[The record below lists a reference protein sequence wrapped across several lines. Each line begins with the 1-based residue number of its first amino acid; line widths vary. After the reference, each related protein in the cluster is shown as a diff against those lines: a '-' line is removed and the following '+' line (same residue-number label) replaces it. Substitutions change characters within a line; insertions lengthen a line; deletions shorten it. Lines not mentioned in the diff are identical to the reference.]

1 MFEYVTKA
9 EYKPV
14 KQELEKIIVQVQA
27 VMRKKYETTFQFSL
41 IGSGKRHLVTRV
53 VGGNSGYDFDYN
65 LIIAA
70 PKQGYHYKA
79 DVVKQQFMDAF
90 RTVLKNT
97 KYKDP
102 QDSTSAITIKVV
114 DRQKSRIEHSCDFAI
129 IYYDRNRA
137 ENGYYYLKHDKR
149 QDNYDFVF
157 RNLSRDVDAKV
168 EEIIEYSNGWNE
180 IRDEYLK
187 LKNSNRD
194 NNKHSFSLY
203 LEAVNNVYNRLPD
216 EDDYYDDDDDDDD
229 DDYYD

>member
-14 KQELEKIIVQVQA
+14 KQELEKIINQVQA

-41 IGSGKRHLVTRV
+41 IGSGKRHLVTRI
-53 VGGNSGYDFDYN
+53 VGGNGGYDFDYN
-65 LIIAA
+65 LIISA
-70 PKQGYHYKA
+70 PKSGYHYKA

-114 DRQKSRIEHSCDFAI
+114 DKQKSRIEHSCDFAI
-129 IYYDRNRA
+129 IYYDSNRS
-137 ENGYYYLKHDKR
+137 EYGYYYLRHDKR
-149 QDNYDFVF
+149 QESYDFVF

-168 EEIIEYSNGWNE
+168 DEILEFNNGWNA

-187 LKNSNRD
+187 LKNANRD

-216 EDDYYDDDDDDDD
+216 EDDYYDDDDDD
-229 DDYYD
+229 YYDD

>member
-79 DVVKQQFMDAF
+79 DVVKQQFRPTKNKKYYCVKF
-90 RTVLKNT
+90 RFL
-97 KYKDP
+97 
-102 QDSTSAITIKVV
+102 IFIH
-114 DRQKSRIEHSCDFAI
+114 IF
-129 IYYDRNRA
+129 
-137 ENGYYYLKHDKR
+137 
-149 QDNYDFVF
+149 
-157 RNLSRDVDAKV
+157 
-168 EEIIEYSNGWNE
+168 
-180 IRDEYLK
+180 
-187 LKNSNRD
+187 
-194 NNKHSFSLY
+194 
-203 LEAVNNVYNRLPD
+203 
-216 EDDYYDDDDDDDD
+216 
-229 DDYYD
+229 

>member
-1 MFEYVTKA
+1 MGEKENYMFEYVTKA

-180 IRDEYLK
+180 IRDG
-187 LKNSNRD
+187 
-194 NNKHSFSLY
+194 
-203 LEAVNNVYNRLPD
+203 
-216 EDDYYDDDDDDDD
+216 
-229 DDYYD
+229 